1 MTRRFLVSAGL
12 ALALVACGGE
22 DGGGSPP
29 PTGGGGGGGGG
40 GGTPTPSPSPSPS
53 PSPTPTYQTFNQLT
67 GTQTFQTACAG
78 IQQGGGIQPIFPSD
92 FGEPLAT
99 GNGLSFERQ
108 NADTWNIQASGFNTS
123 FGPAALSA
131 SPPAN
136 TVLYTRPSGVVGA
149 PPDRFSIVARPFGTQ
164 AAEYVR
170 GSRLFFGVQAGQVL
184 DFYCVFGVPTLLS
197 DSVPTST
204 VNYSAFNAGGF
215 LFANGPAGIAQ
226 FDLTD
231 TTATLSA
238 NPANG
243 EVTTRITIR
252 GRQFTPSGLSPT
264 VTDFGAFDATATVDG
279 TQTSFRGVLENSSI
293 NVLSMAFTGWF
304 FGPQGREAGFA
315 FNVFIDQPDGTRLT
329 GAGIVTARR

>member
-1 MTRRFLVSAGL
+1 MTRRFLVSASL
-12 ALALVACGGE
+12 ALALVACGGG
-22 DGGGSPP
+22 DSGSSGP
-29 PTGGGGGGGGG
+29 PTGG
-40 GGTPTPSPSPSPS
+40 GGTPTPTPSPSPS

-92 FGEPLAT
+92 FGDGQLTA
-99 GNGLSFERQ
+99 NGLTFQRQ
-108 NADTWNIQASGFNTS
+108 NEDTWNILASGFNTS
-123 FGPAALSA
+123 FGPAELSA

-136 TVLYTRPSGVVGA
+136 TVLYTRASAVAGA
-149 PPDRFSIVARPFGTQ
+149 PPDRFAIVARPFGTQ

-170 GSRLFFGVQAGQVL
+170 GSRLFYAVQAGQLL
-184 DFYCVFGVPTLLS
+184 DFYCVFGVPTLLT
-197 DSVPTST
+197 DSLPTT
-204 VNYSAFNAGGF
+204 TITYSAFNAGGTV
-215 LFANGPAGIAQ
+215 FANGPAGIAQ
-226 FDLTD
+226 FDLSD

-243 EVTTRITIR
+243 EVTTRLTIR
-252 GRQFTPSGLSPT
+252 GRQFTPSGLSTT

-279 TQTSFRGVLENSSI
+279 TQTTYRGVLENPSV
-293 NVLSMAFTGWF
+293 NVLSMNFTGWF

-329 GAGIVTARR
+329 GAGVVTARR